1 VLCGGAAVGMLAAGG
16 VSFGA
21 LSLLVSRGGP
31 SPVSIPTGTV
41 SALSA
46 VFGFSVP
53 AGSHVPV
60 PIHGVCT
67 LTALLCSALLTVN
80 KPNELPARSPS

>member
-1 VLCGGAAVGMLAAGG
+1 M
-16 VSFGA
+16 
-21 LSLLVSRGGP
+21 
-31 SPVSIPTGTV
+31 PTGAF

-46 VFGFSVP
+46 VFGFSAP
-53 AGSHVPV
+53 SGTQAPV

-80 KPNELPARSPS
+80 SPSELPARSAS